1 MAQSWPWLHGLNQ
14 SPSAARL
21 SARVRQGEAL
31 AEAQSALEQ
40 FCGFVP
46 HARDSALRAMVSA
59 RGQQIALRGRQ
70 LWEHGPAA
78 WIVRLKQWAHIAQP
92 APFAVGAAAP
102 PAISLH
108 VLPRFLA
115 HAGLLVLLLI
125 LVWGG
130 GFRGALAQPV
140 QTNEGSGGDLA
151 WQWYRPA
158 NDTEGVLSTYASLP
172 AMPIVVQR
180 PHTNLEIALPTDE
193 VEEMQAPTFAARTE
207 VMTYTV
213 QKGDTLIS
221 IAVQYGVSI
230 ETLYW
235 FNSLKSADLLAIDQK
250 LRIPP
255 VDGLAY
261 EVEEGDTLDSIAE
274 VFEVRKGNLIAYAPN
289 NLREPYT
296 LAEGQELFVPGASKA
311 IPRPPTAPSGRP
323 FRLSAPGYASLP
335 GGERFSWPTSGRITD
350 RFGWT
355 GTRWHNA
362 IDIAAPWGTPIYAA
376 AAGTVSTAG
385 WQSGYGYMVTINHS
399 DGWETRYGHMAQQP
413 EVSSGQWVERGQL
426 IGYIGCTG
434 NCTGPHVHFEI
445 RFNGANANP
454 LDYLP

>member
-1 MAQSWPWLHGLNQ
+1 MAQSWPWLHGLKQ

-21 SARVRQGEAL
+21 SARVRQCEAL

-40 FCGFVP
+40 FCGVVP
-46 HARDSALRAMVSA
+46 RPRRSALRAALAARSQQLALLGKEAWEQGPVS
-59 RGQQIALRGRQ
+59 
-70 LWEHGPAA
+70 WAA
-78 WIVRLKQWAHIAQP
+78 RLKQWAPIPQP
-92 APFAVGAAAP
+92 VPRAVGAAAP
-102 PAISLH
+102 PAISLR

-115 HAGLLVLLLI
+115 HTGLLI
-125 LVWGG
+125 LLIILFWGG

-140 QTNEGSGGDLA
+140 QTNQGSGGNLA

-158 NDTEGVLSTYASLP
+158 NDTDGILSAYTSVP

-180 PHTNLEIALPTDE
+180 PHTSLEVALPTGAA
-193 VEEMQAPTFAARTE
+193 EEAPAAVFAARTE
-207 VMTYTV
+207 VITHTV

-221 IAVQYGVSI
+221 IAVQHGVSI

-235 FNSLKSADLLAIDQK
+235 FNGLKSADLLAVDQK
-250 LRIPP
+250 LSIPP
-255 VDGLAY
+255 IDGLIY
-261 EVEEGDTLDSIAE
+261 KVEAGDTLDSIAE
-274 VFEVRKGNLIAYAPN
+274 AFDVRKGNLIAYAPN
-289 NLREPYT
+289 NLREPYALT
-296 LAEGQELFVPGASKA
+296 EGQELFVPGASKA
-311 IPRPPTAPSGRP
+311 IPRPPATPSGRP
-323 FRLSAPGYASLP
+323 FRLTAPGYAALP
-335 GGERFSWPTSGRITD
+335 GGERFSWPTSGRLTD

-355 GTRWHNA
+355 GTRWHNGL
-362 IDIAAPWGTPIYAA
+362 DIAAPWGTPIYAA

-385 WQSGYGYMVTINHS
+385 WQSGYGYMVSINHG

-413 EVSSGQWVERGQL
+413 EVSSGQWVARGQL

-445 RFNGANANP
+445 RYNGANTNP